1 MIELISTIILICSLG
16 GITVLVFWKIPVL
29 IQLSCD
35 TEVTQENIL
44 SKTKQKVKE
53 LVPSKSFNSRNFLQK
68 ILLRV
73 RILSLKTENK
83 TNNLLQKLSQQ
94 DRITSND
101 NYWEVLRKSNKPL
114 MKRRI
119 KVKKGE

>member
-101 NYWEVLRKSNKPL
+101 NYWEELRKSNKPL
-114 MKRRI
+114 RKRRI

>member
-1 MIELISTIILICSLG
+1 MVELISLIILICSLG
-16 GITVLVFWKIPVL
+16 GIVVLVFWKIPVL
-29 IQLSCD
+29 TQLSFE
-35 TEVTQENIL
+35 TESCQENIL
-44 SKTKQKVKE
+44 SKAKQKVKE
-53 LVPSKSFNSRNFLQK
+53 LAPSNSFNSRNFLQK

-94 DRITSND
+94 DRITNND
-101 NYWEVLRKSNKPL
+101 NYWEELRKSNKPL
-114 MKRRI
+114 RKRRI